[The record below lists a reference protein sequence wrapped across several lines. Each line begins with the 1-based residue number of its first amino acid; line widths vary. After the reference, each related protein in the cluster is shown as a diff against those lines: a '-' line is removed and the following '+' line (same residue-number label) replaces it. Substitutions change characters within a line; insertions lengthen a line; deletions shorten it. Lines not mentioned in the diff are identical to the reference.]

1 MGCAPEDGA
10 KVTPP
15 RREAQAVKAFGD
27 ELKSPKANGFAEGEA
42 TTCQTFN
49 IGGDDE
55 CRRVNHQNV

>member
-15 RREAQAVKAFGD
+15 RREAQVVKAFGD

-42 TTCQTFN
+42 TTCQMFN

-55 CRRVNHQNV
+55 RR